1 MDDELMFE
9 IIDEENRWIMNVSY
23 SEHLLKALSTDS
35 ATITIDVTDNTDYSW
50 SIE

>member
-1 MDDELMFE
+1 MFE

-23 SEHLLKALSTDS
+23 SEHLLKAVITDS
-35 ATITIDVTDNTDYSW
+35 ATDYASITIDVTDNTDYSW